1 MNIAPSTLHF
11 KFKFLR
17 NQKKELYLPIL
28 GIVAGEIIM
37 FSGQVIIGLL
47 IYIINLLAIILFLIF
62 SNTDTFSV
70 NKKVL
75 QSLVLV
81 LLIRIIN
88 LAAPQFFTGD
98 LLMYPMIYGIMF
110 IPIYI
115 IIKNQHISLKEI
127 GIDFKH
133 QSFFFPA
140 ALLIGSATAM
150 LEYRILNPPALIQS
164 LQLSNIILIAIV
176 MFFFVGAVEE
186 LMFRSIL
193 LTRLEEVFGLRS
205 GLILSGF
212 LFGIMHS
219 VYGLVPE
226 ILFAGFFGLVIG
238 YIFQRTRSFPFI
250 LMIHGTSNVL
260 LYGILPILL
269 K

>member
-1 MNIAPSTLHF
+1 M
-11 KFKFLR
+11 
-17 NQKKELYLPIL
+17 KKEMYLPIL
-28 GIVAGEIIM
+28 GIVVGEMMM
-37 FSGQVIIGLL
+37 FSGQVIIGLS
-47 IYIINLLAIILFLIF
+47 IHIINLLAIILFLTFSNIF
-62 SNTDTFSV
+62 SG
-70 NKKVL
+70 NKKIL

-88 LAAPQFFTGD
+88 FAAPQFFTGD
-98 LLMYPMIYGIMF
+98 LLMYPLIYGIMF

-115 IIKNQHISLKEI
+115 IIKNQHISLNEM
-127 GIDFKH
+127 GIHFKH
-133 QSFFFPA
+133 QSLFFPA

-150 LEYRILNPPALIQS
+150 LEYRILNPSALIQS
-164 LQLSNIILIAIV
+164 LQLSNIIFIAIV
-176 MFFFVGAVEE
+176 MFFFVGTVEE

-193 LTRLEEVFGLRS
+193 LTRLEEVFGLKS

-238 YIFQRTRSFPFI
+238 YIFQRTRSFLFI
-250 LMIHGTSNVL
+250 LTIHGTSNVL